1 MSPNTCLLHILT
13 GYRVCL
19 LRVSPSSPQQR
30 RGARQP
36 PQPGSEPCGRSE
48 EQHSSRHFTAR
59 PAWSGPVA
67 EPGYKRPPRGDCR
80 ARRVPGAG
88 RTLLRTP
95 HRRQCAV
102 RQPSTTEAAGTDGI
116 SRPSPSLSTAWG
128 PPAPPTHTHTLP
140 TGAAGCPGWAGTSS
154 RHPAS
159 PPPLSSLADARNG
172 MSKKPLQRPRS
183 HPRGWGGST
192 AHSSPLLLPHLAGRP
207 RRHSGGRR
215 SAAPPGCSALPACGA
230 PHPQLR
236 VKQWLRNQTSPSLPP
251 SHPQPLTC
259 CRERPHSDPGD
270 GDDASP
276 GTELCQVLLQ
286 EPTAL
291 VLL

>member
-13 GYRVCL
+13 SYRVCL
-19 LRVSPSSPQQR
+19 LHVSPSSPQQR

-95 HRRQCAV
+95 HRRQRAV

-128 PPAPPTHTHTLP
+128 PPAPPPPTHTHTPNRCCRLP
-140 TGAAGCPGWAGTSS
+140 RVGRHFLKTPSISSSTFQPGGCKEWDEQKA
-154 RHPAS
+154 
-159 PPPLSSLADARNG
+159 
-172 MSKKPLQRPRS
+172 
-183 HPRGWGGST
+183 ST
-192 AHSSPLLLPHLAGRP
+192 AAS
-207 RRHSGGRR
+207 
-215 SAAPPGCSALPACGA
+215 
-230 PHPQLR
+230 Q
-236 VKQWLRNQTSPSLPP
+236 PS
-251 SHPQPLTC
+251 
-259 CRERPHSDPGD
+259 
-270 GDDASP
+270 
-276 GTELCQVLLQ
+276 
-286 EPTAL
+286 
-291 VLL
+291 

>member
-1 MSPNTCLLHILT
+1 M
-13 GYRVCL
+13 
-19 LRVSPSSPQQR
+19 
-30 RGARQP
+30 
-36 PQPGSEPCGRSE
+36 
-48 EQHSSRHFTAR
+48 
-59 PAWSGPVA
+59 A

-183 HPRGWGGST
+183 HPRGWGGQ
-192 AHSSPLLLPHLAGRP
+192 HSSLLPTAASPP
-207 RRHSGGRR
+207 RRKTPQTLRGS
-215 SAAPPGCSALPACGA
+215 SFCSSTWMQC
-230 PHPQLR
+230 
-236 VKQWLRNQTSPSLPP
+236 SPSLWGSAP
-251 SHPQPLTC
+251 SAAGEAVAEEPNLPFPAPQPAPA
-259 CRERPHSDPGD
+259 PH
-270 GDDASP
+270 
-276 GTELCQVLLQ
+276 LLQ
-286 EPTAL
+286 GKAAQ
-291 VLL
+291 

>member
-13 GYRVCL
+13 SYRVCL
-19 LRVSPSSPQQR
+19 LHVSPSSPQQR

-95 HRRQCAV
+95 HRRQRAV

-116 SRPSPSLSTAWG
+116 SRQSPSLSTAWG
-128 PPAPPTHTHTLP
+128 PPAPPPPTHTHSQQVLQAAQGGQALP
-140 TGAAGCPGWAGTSS
+140 QDTQ
-154 RHPAS
+154 H
-159 PPPLSSLADARNG
+159 
-172 MSKKPLQRPRS
+172 
-183 HPRGWGGST
+183 
-192 AHSSPLLLPHLAGRP
+192 LLLHF
-207 RRHSGGRR
+207 
-215 SAAPPGCSALPACGA
+215 PAWRMQGM
-230 PHPQLR
+230 
-236 VKQWLRNQTSPSLPP
+236 
-251 SHPQPLTC
+251 
-259 CRERPHSDPGD
+259 G
-270 GDDASP
+270 
-276 GTELCQVLLQ
+276 
-286 EPTAL
+286 
-291 VLL
+291 